1 MTVAPNS
8 RAFKGRKEM
17 QLRWGA
23 VAKAG
28 LLTTHTNAGPV
39 FLELWIFKEKQ
50 KVWVFYVKSSDFQI
64 LATK

>member
-1 MTVAPNS
+1 
-8 RAFKGRKEM
+8 M